1 MGEALCMITL
11 GFPHRLM
18 AARHAQQLT
27 QHELAG
33 LVGTHRNTINRLEL
47 EKSKTLTIALVQK
60 LGPAL
65 DVSLDWLFLGI
76 ARDS

>member
-1 MGEALCMITL
+1 MVTL
-11 GFPHRLM
+11 GFHHRLM

-27 QHELAG
+27 QHALAE

-47 EKSKTLTIALVQK
+47 AKSQTLTVALVQQ

-76 ARDS
+76 AREP